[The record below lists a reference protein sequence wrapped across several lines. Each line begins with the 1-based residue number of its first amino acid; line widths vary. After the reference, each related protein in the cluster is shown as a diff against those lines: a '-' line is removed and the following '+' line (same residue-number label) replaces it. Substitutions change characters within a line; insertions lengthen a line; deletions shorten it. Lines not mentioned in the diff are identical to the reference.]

1 MYGRAFREPTNSA
14 WRGASEYQDVVA
26 GAKFLQTLDN
36 VEAQRIGLW
45 GGSYGGFLTAMGL
58 ARNSGI
64 FKAGVDFHGV
74 HDWAIFLPMW
84 AAEVDAKNA
93 DIAPDIK
100 EARELAFK
108 SSPVASI
115 ANWRSPVLFVHGDD
129 DRNVPFQQ
137 TTDLVEKLR
146 GQNVAFEELIIPDE
160 IHDVL
165 RWNDWVRAYRAT
177 SDFFDRKLTA
187 SGGTRTQNLA
197 LGSEVRDWYL
207 LSPKGARSMQASG
220 VAPSAL
226 AE

>member
-1 MYGRAFREPTNSA
+1 
-14 WRGASEYQDVVA
+14 
-26 GAKFLQTLDN
+26 
-36 VEAQRIGLW
+36 
-45 GGSYGGFLTAMGL
+45 
-58 ARNSGI
+58 
-64 FKAGVDFHGV
+64 
-74 HDWAIFLPMW
+74 MW